1 MLGLPHVTASG
12 VGVIIGAGIYILI
25 GPATERAG
33 GLVWLSLLVA
43 SLLCALTAFSYME
56 LTSMFPKAGSEHEFA
71 RQVFPEWVSF
81 TTGWAMA
88 VALIVASAAVALGFG
103 RYLSE
108 FVSLDARLGAMFLL
122 SMVAVVAMSGM
133 RQAKWLVLVL
143 SGIQVGG
150 LLFVVAVGAHHI
162 GDVDLLS
169 GNGVSGVFSGA
180 SVIFFAYIGFDEV
193 ITLAEETHDPRRT
206 VPIALLLALA
216 ISTALYVL
224 VAVVA
229 TSVLG
234 AASLAAAE
242 QPLTSVMREAIGSP
256 AARVVGAVALATTAN
271 TTLLA
276 STAASRMIYS
286 MGSAGQLPVRWS
298 RVHNRSSPRLAA
310 GTVLIGSAG
319 LALFGG
325 LSVLAEAANAL
336 VYVMFFVVN
345 TVVIILRVRR
355 PDASRPFRVA
365 GAVGPVPVVPVLGI
379 ASTLLMSFQ
388 LERTPLMIAVGLLV
402 AGVLLHV
409 AGQRFS
415 RWPATQ

>member
-1 MLGLPHVTASG
+1 MTASG
-12 VGVIIGAGIYILI
+12 IGVIIGAGIYILI

-33 GLVWLSLLVA
+33 GLVWASLLAA

-88 VALIVASAAVALGFG
+88 VALVVATAAVSLGFG
-103 RYLSE
+103 RYLNE
-108 FVSLDARLGAMFLL
+108 FVDVDPRVGSFVLL
-122 SMVAVVAMSGM
+122 ASVAAVSMSGM
-133 RQAKWLVLVL
+133 RQAKWLILVL

-150 LLFVVAVGAHHI
+150 LLFVVAVGSHHI
-162 GDVDLLS
+162 GDVNLLR
-169 GNGVSGVFSGA
+169 GNGISGVFSGA

-206 VPIALLLALA
+206 VPVALLLALA
-216 ISTALYVL
+216 ISTILYVM

-234 AASLAAAE
+234 PATLATSE
-242 QPLTSVMREAIGSP
+242 QPLTAVMREAIGSP
-256 AARVVGAVALATTAN
+256 AARIVGCIALATTAN

-276 STAASRMIYS
+276 GTAASRMLYS
-286 MGSAGQLPVRWS
+286 MGNAGQLPGRWA
-298 RVHNRSSPRLAA
+298 RVHRRSSPRLATA
-310 GTVLIGSAG
+310 TVLAGAAVLAMVGG
-319 LALFGG
+319 LA
-325 LSVLAEAANAL
+325 VLAEAANAL

-345 TVVIILRVRR
+345 TVVIILRVRQPR
-355 PDASRPFRVA
+355 AARPFRVA
-365 GAVGPVPVVPVLGI
+365 GAVKGVPVVPVLGI
-379 ASTLLMSFQ
+379 VSTLLMSFQ
-388 LERTPLMIAVGLLV
+388 LERTSVVLALALLV
-402 AGVLLHV
+402 LGVLLHV

-415 RWPATQ
+415 EESAPQ

>member
-1 MLGLPHVTASG
+1 MTASG
-12 VGVIIGAGIYILI
+12 IGVIIGAGIYILI

-33 GLVWLSLLVA
+33 GLVWVSLLVA

-88 VALIVASAAVALGFG
+88 IALVVASAAVSLGFG
-103 RYLSE
+103 RYLGE
-108 FVSLDARLGAMFLL
+108 FVDIEPRVGSLILL
-122 SMVAVVAMSGM
+122 CLVAIVSLSGM
-133 RQAKWLVLVL
+133 RQARWLILVL

-150 LLFVVAVGAHHI
+150 LLFVVAVGSHHI
-162 GDVDLLS
+162 GDVNLFQ

-193 ITLAEETHDPRRT
+193 VTLAEETHDPKRT

-216 ISTALYVL
+216 ISTVLYVM
-224 VAVVA
+224 VAMVA

-234 AASLAAAE
+234 PSTLATSD
-242 QPLTSVMREAIGSP
+242 QPLTAVMREAIGTS
-256 AARVVGAVALATTAN
+256 AARIVGGIALATTAN

-276 STAASRMIYS
+276 STAASRMLYS
-286 MGSAGQLPVRWS
+286 MADTGQLPGRWAQ
-298 RVHNRSSPRLAA
+298 VHRRRSPRLATS
-310 GTVLIGSAG
+310 TVVVGAVL
-319 LALFGG
+319 LAMIGG

-345 TVVIILRVRR
+345 TVVIILRIKQ
-355 PDASRPFRVA
+355 PFLARPFKVA
-365 GAVGPVPVVPVLGI
+365 GNIGNIPVVPVLGI
-379 ASTLLMSFQ
+379 VSTVLMSFQ
-388 LERTPLMIAVGLLV
+388 LESTPIFLALGLLV
-402 AGVLLHV
+402 FGVALHI
-409 AGQRFS
+409 AGQHFS
-415 RWPATQ
+415 HKPAPQ

>member
-336 VYVMFFVVN
+336 VYVMFLVVN
-345 TVVIILRVRR
+345 TVVIVLRVRR
-355 PDASRPFRVA
+355 PDTDRPFRVA
-365 GAVGPVPVVPVLGI
+365 GAIGPVPVVPVLGI

-415 RWPATQ
+415 RRPATQ

>member
-336 VYVMFFVVN
+336 VYVMFLVVN

-415 RWPATQ
+415 RRPATQ

>member
-1 MLGLPHVTASG
+1 MTASG

-25 GPATERAG
+25 GPATAQAG
-33 GLVWLSLLVA
+33 ALVWASLLVA

-56 LTSMFPKAGSEHEFA
+56 LGSMFPKAGSEHEFA

-88 VALIVASAAVALGFG
+88 VALVVASAAVSLGFG
-103 RYLSE
+103 RYLNE
-108 FVSLDARLGAMFLL
+108 FVDVDPRIGSAALL
-122 SMVAVVAMSGM
+122 CLVAVVAMSGM
-133 RQAKWLVLVL
+133 RQAKWLILAL

-150 LLFVVAVGAHHI
+150 LLFVIAVGAHHV
-162 GDVDLLS
+162 GDINLLR
-169 GNGVSGVFSGA
+169 GNGVSGVFGGA

-206 VPIALLLALA
+206 VPVALLLALA

-234 AASLAAAE
+234 PVALSLSE
-242 QPLTSVMREAIGSP
+242 QPLTAVMREAIGTP
-256 AARVVGAVALATTAN
+256 AARIVGGVALATTAN

-276 STAASRMIYS
+276 STAAARMLYS
-286 MGSAGQLPVRWS
+286 MGNTGQLPGRWA
-298 RVHNRSSPRLAA
+298 RVHKRSSPRLAT
-310 GTVLIGSAG
+310 GTVLVGACVLAMVGG
-319 LALFGG
+319 LA
-325 LSVLAEAANAL
+325 VLAEAANAL

-345 TVVIILRVRR
+345 TVVIILRLRQ
-355 PDASRPFRVA
+355 PLAERPFKVA
-365 GAVGPVPVVPVLGI
+365 GTIGRVPVVPVLGI
-379 ASTLLMSFQ
+379 ASTVLMSFR
-388 LERTPLMIAVGLLV
+388 LERTPLLLALALLAV
-402 AGVLLHV
+402 GVLLHV

-415 RWPATQ
+415 NRALPQ